1 MTQIIDRETLNNAI
15 HTVLTAKFK
24 KDAREAFAA
33 VEDAGYTI
41 EKRDSNFWVINDETR
56 RYVYVRENRYGPGY
70 AVNANNFYKR
80 FTTYGAEKVIDYV
93 NLLNKPINMAWYN
106 VNNNT
111 YAPTKMKYRLLVCS
125 RDHVK
130 YADNEVARIQK
141 KIDELQREL
150 VAEIERRATYKQNL
164 TNCRKTIGLTK

>member
-1 MTQIIDRETLNNAI
+1 MTQIIDRETLNDAI
-15 HTVLTAKFK
+15 HTVLTTKFK

-41 EKRDSNFWVINDETR
+41 EKRDGAFWVSNAETR
-56 RYVYVRENRYGPGY
+56 RYVYLRVNRYGPGCT
-70 AVNANNFYKR
+70 VNANNLYKR

-93 NLLNKPINMAWYN
+93 NLLNKPLNMAWYSA
-106 VNNNT
+106 NNNT
-111 YAPTKMKYRLLVCS
+111 YAPTEMKYRLLVNN

-130 YADNEVARIQK
+130 YADNEVARIQE

-150 VAEIERRATYKQNL
+150 VIEIERRATYKQNL
-164 TNCRKTIGLTK
+164 INCRKTFGLTK

>member
-41 EKRDSNFWVINDETR
+41 EKRDGAFWVSNAETR
-56 RYVYVRENRYGPGY
+56 RYVYVRENRYGPGCT
-70 AVNANNFYKR
+70 VNANNLYKR

-106 VNNNT
+106 ANNK
-111 YAPTKMKYRLLVCS
+111 YAPTKMKYRLLVIS

-141 KIDELQREL
+141 KIAELQREL
-150 VAEIERRATYKQNL
+150 VVEVERRATYKQNL